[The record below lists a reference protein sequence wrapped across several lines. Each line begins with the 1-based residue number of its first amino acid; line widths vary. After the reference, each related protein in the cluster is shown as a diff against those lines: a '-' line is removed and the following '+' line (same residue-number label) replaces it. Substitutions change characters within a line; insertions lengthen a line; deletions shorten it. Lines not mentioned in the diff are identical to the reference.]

1 MIESVSRR
9 AFITS
14 SGSYNVRASEQ
25 AKERRHKTLSAV
37 VLFLDDS
44 QHTFQIDVSDM
55 KLLLQTIL
63 YLKSAEGKGT
73 YLLAFMNIYQDLS
86 TDNYKVI

>member
-1 MIESVSRR
+1 MNGPNQDVSEWFEMIESVSRR

-44 QHTFQIDVSDM
+44 QHTFQIDVSNPHQLNRQNDFYEE
-55 KLLLQTIL
+55 KP
-63 YLKSAEGKGT
+63 K
-73 YLLAFMNIYQDLS
+73 
-86 TDNYKVI
+86 

>member
-44 QHTFQIDVSDM
+44 QHSFQIDVSDLKM
-55 KLLLQTIL
+55 LLQKWPDLLLQ
-63 YLKSAEGKGT
+63 GKKKCDT
-73 YLLAFMNIYQDLS
+73 AR
-86 TDNYKVI
+86 